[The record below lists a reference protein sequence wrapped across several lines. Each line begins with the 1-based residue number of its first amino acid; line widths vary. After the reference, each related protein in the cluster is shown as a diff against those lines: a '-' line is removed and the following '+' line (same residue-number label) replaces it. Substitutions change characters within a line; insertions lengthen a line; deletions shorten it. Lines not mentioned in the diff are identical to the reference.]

1 MSRNEPDDPRDD
13 SASSESDGAA
23 RIPRVRFIGDT
34 YRLLFEKNPL
44 PMWVYDVKSLYF
56 LAVNDAAVAHYGY
69 TRNEFLRMTVKDI
82 RPPED
87 VPALLNEIAGLESS
101 TETIGIWRHLK
112 RDGTVID
119 VEVLGNEIDFDD
131 HRARLIL
138 AHDITHRVRVERRL
152 RTEFA
157 VTRVLMDAPHAFG
170 AGPRLLRAVCE
181 EAGWE
186 YGELW
191 LASTGGETLRW
202 QSAWHTEGFPSGRLE
217 EESRTLTVR
226 RGVGIPGTSWATGR
240 PEWIEA
246 LTPEAHFARVQAAAE
261 LRLRQALSF
270 PIVARDRRVLGV
282 MVFFSRIAREPDPE
296 FLDLMADLGDRIGQ
310 YLEGERTEAERARAE
325 ERFSKAFHESPTA
338 AAITRLSDGAIIDV
352 NERFL
357 EAYEYARDEV
367 LGRPSRELAIWS
379 DPEQRARILG
389 PVRRGERVRG
399 LEETFRTKSGRSWT
413 ALVFVEPITLSD
425 EPTILTT
432 LVDVTSL
439 RRAQEALLESERL
452 ASVGRTASYV
462 AHELNTPLTNISL
475 LTASIRRQTQE
486 EPTRDRLDRIDVQR
500 RLATRIIEEILTFTR
515 PTALRREATDLAAL
529 ARSATEQAAAYRKP
543 GVDLQLEVGQEP
555 VPVTVD
561 PLKVSQALVNL
572 VKNAY
577 QATDAGRVTVSLYR
591 EGDGVCVA
599 VRDTGTGI
607 PAEDRD
613 RIFQPFY
620 TTKPHGEGVGLGL
633 LFTRAVIEGHGGRVD
648 LEPGDGPGATFI
660 LRLPLTSAAS

>member
-1 MSRNEPDDPRDD
+1 M
-13 SASSESDGAA
+13 AA
-23 RIPRVRFIGDT
+23 RLPRVRFIGET

-44 PMWVYDVKSLYF
+44 PMWVYDIKNLHF

-87 VPALLNEIAGLESS
+87 VPALLKEIAGLESS

-119 VEVLGNEIDFDD
+119 VEVLGNEIDFED

-138 AHDITHRVRVERRL
+138 AHDITQRVRVERRL

-157 VTRVLMDAPHAFG
+157 VTRVLMDAPHAIE

-181 EAGWE
+181 EVGWE
-186 YGELW
+186 YGEFW
-191 LASTGGETLRW
+191 LASRGDEVLRW
-202 QSAWHTEGFPSGRLE
+202 QSAWHVEGFPSRRLE

-240 PEWIEA
+240 AEWIED
-246 LTPEAHFARVQAAAE
+246 LTPQTNFARVQAAAE

-270 PIVARDRRVLGV
+270 PIVGRDRRVLGV
-282 MVFFSRIAREPDPE
+282 MLFFSRIAREPDPE

-310 YLEGERTEAERARAE
+310 YLEGERSEAERAQAE

-338 AAITRLSDGAIIDV
+338 AAITRLSDGTIIDV

-357 EAYEYARDEV
+357 EAYEYTREEV
-367 LGRPSRELAIWS
+367 LGRTSKELAIWS
-379 DPEQRARILG
+379 DPAQRERILA
-389 PVRRGERVRG
+389 PVRRGDRVRG
-399 LEETFRTKSGRSWT
+399 LEERFRTKSGRSWT
-413 ALVFVEPITLSD
+413 ALVFVEPISLSD

-452 ASVGRTASYV
+452 ASVGRTAAYV

-486 EPTRDRLDRIDVQR
+486 EGTRERLERIDVQR
-500 RLATRIIEEILTFTR
+500 RIASRIIEEILTFTR
-515 PTALRREATDLAAL
+515 PTALRREDADLAAL
-529 ARSATEQAAAYRKP
+529 VRAATEQAAAYRRP
-543 GVDLQLEVGQEP
+543 GVELALEVGEEP
-555 VPVTVD
+555 VPVSVD
-561 PLKVSQALVNL
+561 LLKVSQAFVNL
-572 VKNAY
+572 IKNAY
-577 QATDAGRVTVSLYR
+577 QATDAGRVTVSLR
-591 EGDGVCVA
+591 KEGQGVRVA
-599 VRDTGTGI
+599 VRDTGRGI
-607 PAEDRD
+607 PPEARD
-613 RIFQPFY
+613 RIFEPFY

-633 LFTRAVIEGHGGRVD
+633 GFTRAVIEGHGGRVD
-648 LEPGDGPGATFI
+648 LEPADGPGTTFI
-660 LRLPLTSAAS
+660 VRLPLAPAAS